1 MRISI
6 DWLKDFIK
14 LSNSTEE
21 ISDILT
27 MIGLESEKINNLS
40 NIDGVII
47 AEVVKKIKHPNAD
60 KLSLC
65 QVNDGKKSLSVVCG
79 APNVDTGQKVAFA
92 PVGTTLPGNLIIKKA
107 KIRGEISEGMIC
119 SERELEISDEHE
131 GIMVL
136 NHNAKVGSTFID
148 YMSSLSESL
157 ELDITP
163 NRPDCFSHLG
173 VARDISVKLNK
184 KVKPINTNPKK
195 YTKNE
200 VENLISINIENA
212 DDCPRYIAGIVKN
225 VKVDKSPKWLV
236 DRLESIGQRSINNL
250 VDISN
255 FVMMEMGHP
264 THIFDYDQIESNE
277 ILIRRGS
284 KNESIKTLD
293 EVDRK
298 LSPNELLITNGKK
311 PIAVAGIMGGLNSA
325 VSEKT
330 KTILIES
337 AYFDPPTIRKSA
349 KALGMSTD
357 ASKRFERGADVNG
370 AAEAFWRVI
379 SLIEDYSIGEW
390 VEGLI
395 DVYPKPF
402 KEKKI
407 ILTKEKLDILSGVDI
422 DDLFIKTTL
431 IQLGFKINSNSKGK
445 WTCIPPSWR
454 PDIER
459 EVDVI
464 EELIRFYG
472 YDKVPSRYHYES
484 IMNASDPDPH
494 KYLDDVISIM
504 AGLGFSQVFNNSLQS
519 KNTVSLLDYD
529 PVHIMNP
536 LSDKMNRMRNSLL
549 PGLLE
554 NIDFNLKN
562 AHPDTMLFEWGNVFE
577 QKSKGLKGIVE
588 KLHLSAVIHGYLN
601 KTSVHRNKAR
611 KCDFGV
617 IRGLFS
623 NLMQRLNVNN
633 ITFSSN
639 ENSSFGFIN
648 SLSIHADNQ
657 KLGEIGKINPKFS
670 KTMNLDNDDAYG
682 FQLDL
687 ELLMS
692 LAKNISTYNSII
704 TFPLIERDLNFIV
717 DEQILA
723 GELISSV
730 KKNGTSLLKSAQ
742 PVNVFRHSSLGNNK
756 KSITIN
762 MIFQSPTKTLED
774 KDVNPIIDKII
785 QVVSKKY
792 SAKLR

>member
-1 MRISI
+1 MLLFIMQIKKKYYITFLITINIVISNPI
-6 DWLKDFIK
+6 DDIK
-14 LSNSTEE
+14 YNENLDLGRNNDPKLIND
-21 ISDILT
+21 ISKT
-27 MIGLESEKINNLS
+27 KIFFNKRLW
-40 NIDGVII
+40 
-47 AEVVKKIKHPNAD
+47 EF
-60 KLSLC
+60 L
-65 QVNDGKKSLSVVCG
+65 
-79 APNVDTGQKVAFA
+79 
-92 PVGTTLPGNLIIKKA
+92 TLPGLRNWTDFIYPESTISYFETNE
-107 KIRGEISEGMIC
+107 KIVAFTIDDGFCGIDNVGGCMIN
-119 SERELEISDEHE
+119 EVKEL
-131 GIMVL
+131 
-136 NHNAKVGSTFID
+136 F
-148 YMSSLSESL
+148 
-157 ELDITP
+157 
-163 NRPDCFSHLG
+163 
-173 VARDISVKLNK
+173 
-184 KVKPINTNPKK
+184 KK
-195 YTKNE
+195 Y
-200 VENLISINIENA
+200 
-212 DDCPRYIAGIVKN
+212 D
-225 VKVDKSPKWLV
+225 
-236 DRLESIGQRSINNL
+236 
-250 VDISN
+250 
-255 FVMMEMGHP
+255 
-264 THIFDYDQIESNE
+264 
-277 ILIRRGS
+277 
-284 KNESIKTLD
+284 
-293 EVDRK
+293 
-298 LSPNELLITNGKK
+298 
-311 PIAVAGIMGGLNSA
+311 
-325 VSEKT
+325 
-330 KTILIES
+330 
-337 AYFDPPTIRKSA
+337 A
-349 KALGMSTD
+349 KATFFTTGSHCKNANYND
-357 ASKRFERGADVNG
+357 
-370 AAEAFWRVI
+370 VI
-379 SLIEDYSIGEW
+379 SLIEDSSIGEW

-395 DVYPKPF
+395 DAYPKPF

-407 ILTKEKLDILSGVDI
+407 ILTKEKLDIISGVDI

-562 AHPDTMLFEWGNVFE
+562 GHPDTMLFEWGNVFE

-633 ITFSSN
+633 ITFSN
-639 ENSSFGFIN
+639 NDNSSFGFIN

-670 KTMNLDNDDAYG
+670 KTMNLDNDDTYG

-692 LAKNISTYNSII
+692 LAKNISTYNSIV